1 VDLLGSGRK
10 ACEFFQDCPAADP
23 PPPSSAFSTASSK
36 RSITCEAWNS
46 IPDMTDW
53 RTG

>member
-1 VDLLGSGRK
+1 MKVNTSNTERISSVDLLGSGRK

-36 RSITCEAWNS
+36 RSIT
-46 IPDMTDW
+46 
-53 RTG
+53 